1 MTARSALILA
11 TVVTAALPAP
21 GRAITLVCGVATIC
35 EGQRC
40 HMSEA
45 GMNLS
50 VLIERAES
58 GRPVLVSDS
67 GAVAVRARTGGG
79 QVRFE
84 GVNGM
89 GTRETLVTGPA
100 GGRFDYLR
108 RGRSGPSGDLSYNGT
123 CQVTR

>member
-1 MTARSALILA
+1 
-11 TVVTAALPAP
+11 
-21 GRAITLVCGVATIC
+21 
-35 EGQRC
+35 
-40 HMSEA
+40 
-45 GMNLS
+45 MNLS

-67 GAVAVRARTGGG
+67 GAVTVRARTGGG

-89 GTRETLVTGPA
+89 GMRETLVTGPA